1 MISLVKGQKIN
12 IGKTKFTVG
21 LGWTPN
27 QGSGQ
32 TCDLDCSLFMLNDAK
47 QIPTEQNFIFY
58 NNKKSPD
65 GAVTHSGD
73 DRTGA
78 NSAGGDDEQIIID
91 ASKID
96 PIVKEL
102 LFIVTIHD
110 AVAKQQNFGQVKD
123 CYIRIFD
130 TETQEVIAKFD
141 LNEDFSIETSVE
153 FGRIYQKDGEWKFD
167 ASGIGY
173 RENLDHFV
181 TKYFSGEV
189 VK

>member
-1 MISLVKGQKIN
+1 MINLVKGQKIN

-21 LGWTPN
+21 LGWIPN

-47 QIPTEQNFIFY
+47 QIPSEKNFIFY
-58 NNKKSPD
+58 NNKVSPD
-65 GAVTHSGD
+65 GAVTHTGD

-78 NSAGGDDEQIIID
+78 NSAGSDDEQIIID
-91 ASKID
+91 ATKID
-96 PIVKEL
+96 PTVKEL
-102 LFIVTIHD
+102 IFIVTIHD

-123 CYIRIFD
+123 SYIRIID

-141 LNEDFSIETSVE
+141 LNEDYSVETSVE

-181 TKYFSGEV
+181 SKYYSGEV